1 MWIQELIKVSD
12 SSQVG
17 EIRRHS
23 QSISKELGYDE
34 TLAGKISIV
43 VTELATNIIKHAGKG
58 EIILSYSSTS
68 FDIISIDSGP
78 GFDLHECQVDGFST
92 RGSAGSG
99 LGAIQRNSHFF
110 DIQSDLGKGSVIY
123 VNFRKEQAGF
133 PETNIGGICLPYPGE
148 IKSGDGW
155 TFCRQEHL
163 KIIVADGLGHGLLAH
178 EASQRALEVFQEYS
192 SRSSMEIMNTLH
204 LSLRSTRGA
213 AVGIAELNREK
224 MIFNY
229 CSVGNVLASIVSQS
243 GTKRCVSYNGT
254 VGIQLN
260 KFQNLPYPID
270 KDSLVIIASDGLS
283 THWDLKPYPGI
294 FLRHPFVVAGVLYRD
309 FSKGTDDVSVVVI
322 RGGE

>member
-1 MWIQELIKVSD
+1 MWTQELIKVSD

-34 TLAGKISIV
+34 VLAGKISIV

-58 EIILSYSSTS
+58 EIILSYSKTS
-68 FDIISIDSGP
+68 FDIVSLDKGP
-78 GFDLHECQVDGFST
+78 GFDLQECLVDGFST
-92 RGSAGSG
+92 KGSAGSG

-110 DIQSDLGKGSVIY
+110 DIQSDLGKGTVIY
-123 VNFRKEQAGF
+123 VNFRKDVPEL
-133 PETNIGGICLPYPGE
+133 PETDIGGICLPYPGE

-155 TFCRQEHL
+155 SFCRQDKL
-163 KIIVADGLGHGLLAH
+163 RIIVADGLGHGLLAH

-192 SRSSMEIMNTLH
+192 ARSSMEIMNTLH

-213 AVGIAELNREK
+213 AIGLAELDREK

-229 CSVGNVLASIVSQS
+229 CSVGNVSATIAAPT
-243 GTKRCVSYNGT
+243 GYKRCVSYNGT
-254 VGIQLN
+254 VGLKLN
-260 KFQNLPYPID
+260 KFQNLPYPVE
-270 KDSLVIIASDGLS
+270 KDSLIIIASDGLS

-294 FLRHPFVVAGVLYRD
+294 FFRHPFVVAGVLYRD
-309 FSKGTDDVSVVVI
+309 FSKGTDDVSVVVL